1 MLWWGRSDPGYARNA
16 ILRRCLAD
24 AGFEI
29 RDFRPSISSLG
40 DAEALFRLR
49 GAAELVWVPSFRQR
63 DVAAAKRFC
72 ARRGLPLV
80 FDPLISAYDK
90 QVAERGKFSAGS
102 GSAKRLLAWE
112 RRLFGAADRLLAD
125 TPAHADYFHQV
136 HGVPRDRIKVVPMSA
151 DESLF
156 VPSAL
161 PAAGAGPTEVLF
173 FGSFLPLQAPEVIV
187 EAANLYRGPAVR
199 WRLLGAG
206 SGLGACRAMVRPGVA
221 VAFEDWLPY
230 PDLPARIARAHIV
243 AGIFGD
249 TPKAA
254 RVVPNKICQALAC
267 GRPLITRSSPAL
279 PAELGAP
286 DSGVTLVP
294 PADPQA
300 LADAVAALAGSP
312 QTLDERGR
320 WAYRSYRRHFSCA
333 RVAAALETA
342 LAGLEGLAVTDRAHS

>member
-1 MLWWGRSDPGYARNA
+1 ME
-16 ILRRCLAD
+16 
-24 AGFEI
+24 AGFAI
-29 RDFRPSISSLG
+29 RDFRPLVSFLG
-40 DAEALFRLR
+40 DAEALLKLL
-49 GAAELVWVPSFRQR
+49 GPADLVWVPSFRQR
-63 DVAAAKRFC
+63 DVAAARRFST
-72 ARRGLPLV
+72 RRGLPLV

-90 QVAERGKFSAGS
+90 QVVERGKFSAGS
-102 GSAKRLLAWE
+102 ASAKRLLAWE

-125 TPAHADYFHQV
+125 TPAHADYFQQV
-136 HGVPRDRIKVVPMSA
+136 HGLSRDRIKVVPMSA

-156 VPSAL
+156 FPSAWS
-161 PAAGAGPTEVLF
+161 PADTGALEVLF
-173 FGSFLPLQAPEVIV
+173 FGSFLPLQGPEVIV

-206 SGLGACRAMVRPGVA
+206 PGLDACRGMVRPGAA

-230 PDLPARIARAHIV
+230 RDLPARIARAHIV

-294 PADPQA
+294 PGDPQA

-312 QTLDERGR
+312 KTLIERGQS
-320 WAYRSYRRHFSCA
+320 AYRSYRRHFSCP

-342 LAGLEGLAVTDRAHS
+342 LAGLCRG